1 VSHGAGL
8 RIVVLALVGWSV
20 FTLHRVALAGAFAGG
35 LARGLGRQRPLA
47 FAAAALAV
55 LTLLAAE
62 ALWNRRLHAF
72 PLYAL
77 WAVAAMGTFVLL
89 RLASGSA
96 HLVRFMPSIL
106 VLGLVFAAGA
116 ILLRRAA

>member
-1 VSHGAGL
+1 MNGAGL

-20 FTLHRVALAGAFAGG
+20 FTLHRVAQAGTFAGG
-35 LARGLGRQRPLA
+35 FARTLARQRPLA
-47 FAAAALAV
+47 LATAALAV
-55 LTLLAAE
+55 FTLLAAE
-62 ALWNRRLHAF
+62 ALWNRRPRAF
-72 PLYAL
+72 ALYTL

-116 ILLRRAA
+116 ILLRRTV